1 MNLSRV
7 LRSLFAVAVL
17 TAVSG
22 AALATAPYDA
32 TGATVELVPAAG
44 GAALATTRITFPP
57 DAVTTTLTIPSATI
71 AALAPGGSINLLA
84 RVTSDAL
91 TAGSTCTANVLSRAF
106 TFTRAAAVTPT
117 ATVPTLSVFGLMLL
131 AGLVGAVAWR
141 SRRDA
146 RLLNV
151 VLPAVLLIGF
161 TLVSAPTLNA
171 QATDP
176 NTTYASSASAGMQ
189 AVRAVVDAGGVV
201 TITVTRAA
209 SCEGIPTGPSLA
221 DVGPILDRGG
231 NPISFN
237 LNALGGLPSGSTV
250 VAVVGFPTLDDF
262 SVNTNL
268 ICNSVGAC
276 TAVYDVDAGLGF
288 RKTFSVVVKV
298 AVPGFTRTL
307 DRLLNIIIEN
317 EA

>member
-106 TFTRAAAVTPT
+106 TFTRAAAATPT
-117 ATVPTLSVFGLMLL
+117 ASVPTLGVFGLVLL

-141 SRRDA
+141 GRRDA

-151 VLPAVLLIGF
+151 VLPAMLLIGF
-161 TLVSAPTLNA
+161 TLVSVPSLNA

-176 NTTYASSASAGMQ
+176 NTTYASSASAGVQ
-189 AVRAVVDAGGVV
+189 AVRAAVDVGGTV
-201 TITVTRAA
+201 TVTVTRANA
-209 SCEGIPTGPSLA
+209 CDVFPVAPAGSGFALLA
-221 DVGPILDRGG
+221 Q
-231 NPISFN
+231 
-237 LNALGGLPSGSTV
+237 
-250 VAVVGFPTLDDF
+250 
-262 SVNTNL
+262 
-268 ICNSVGAC
+268 
-276 TAVYDVDAGLGF
+276 
-288 RKTFSVVVKV
+288 
-298 AVPGFTRTL
+298 
-307 DRLLNIIIEN
+307 
-317 EA
+317 

>member
-1 MNLSRV
+1 MTFSRV

-22 AALATAPYDA
+22 TALATAPYDA

-44 GAALATTRITFPP
+44 GAALASTRITFPP

-71 AALAPGGSINLLA
+71 DALAAGGSINLLA

-117 ATVPTLSVFGLMLL
+117 ATVPTLGVFGLVLL
-131 AGLVGAVAWR
+131 AGLIGAVAWR
-141 SRRDA
+141 GRRDA

-151 VLPAVLLIGF
+151 VLPAMLLIGF
-161 TLVSAPTLNA
+161 ALVSAPTLNA

-176 NTTYASSASAGMQ
+176 NTTYAPSASAGVQ

-209 SCEGIPTGPSLA
+209 SCAQLAKVSESLINF
-221 DVGPILDRGG
+221 D
-231 NPISFN
+231 
-237 LNALGGLPSGSTV
+237 NASGSTG
-250 VAVVGFPTLDDF
+250 VGSITLNAALASGTPISAQYID
-262 SVNTNL
+262 
-268 ICNSVGAC
+268 VGTGLPIAAGTISA
-276 TAVYDVDAGLGF
+276 TAVGTSSIAIAWTTPSWPG
-288 RKTFSVVVKV
+288 KTIQIRLIARGVVINSN
-298 AVPGFTRTL
+298 AYL
-307 DRLLNIIIEN
+307 ML
-317 EA
+317 

>member
-1 MNLSRV
+1 M
-7 LRSLFAVAVL
+7 
-17 TAVSG
+17 
-22 AALATAPYDA
+22 
-32 TGATVELVPAAG
+32 PAAG
-44 GAALATTRITFPP
+44 GATLASTRITFPP
-57 DAVTTTLTIPSATI
+57 DAVTTTLTLPSATI
-71 AALAPGGSINLLA
+71 AALAAGGSINLLA

-176 NTTYASSASAGMQ
+176 NTTYASSASAGVQ
-189 AVRAVVDAGGVV
+189 TVRAVVDAGGVV
-201 TITVTRAA
+201 AWW
-209 SCEGIPTGPSLA
+209 
-221 DVGPILDRGG
+221 
-231 NPISFN
+231 
-237 LNALGGLPSGSTV
+237 
-250 VAVVGFPTLDDF
+250 
-262 SVNTNL
+262 
-268 ICNSVGAC
+268 
-276 TAVYDVDAGLGF
+276 
-288 RKTFSVVVKV
+288 
-298 AVPGFTRTL
+298 
-307 DRLLNIIIEN
+307 RLR
-317 EA
+317 

>member
-1 MNLSRV
+1 MTISRV

-22 AALATAPYDA
+22 TALATAPYDS
-32 TGATVELVPAAG
+32 TGSTVELVPAAG
-44 GAALATTRITFPP
+44 GAALASTRITFPP

-71 AALAPGGSINLLA
+71 DALAAGGSINLLA

-106 TFTRAAAVTPT
+106 TFTRAAAVTPA
-117 ATVPTLSVFGLMLL
+117 ATVPTLGVFGLVLL

-141 SRRDA
+141 GRRDA

-151 VLPAVLLIGF
+151 VLPAMLLIGF
-161 TLVSAPTLNA
+161 ALVSAPTLNA

-176 NTTYASSASAGMQ
+176 NTTYAPSASAGVQ

-209 SCEGIPTGPSLA
+209 SCAQLAKVSESLINF
-221 DVGPILDRGG
+221 D
-231 NPISFN
+231 
-237 LNALGGLPSGSTV
+237 NASGSTG
-250 VAVVGFPTLDDF
+250 VGSITLNAALASGTPISAQYID
-262 SVNTNL
+262 
-268 ICNSVGAC
+268 VGTGLPIAAGTISA
-276 TAVYDVDAGLGF
+276 TAVGTSSIAIAWTTPSWPG
-288 RKTFSVVVKV
+288 KTIQIRLIARGVVINSN
-298 AVPGFTRTL
+298 AFL
-307 DRLLNIIIEN
+307 ML
-317 EA
+317 